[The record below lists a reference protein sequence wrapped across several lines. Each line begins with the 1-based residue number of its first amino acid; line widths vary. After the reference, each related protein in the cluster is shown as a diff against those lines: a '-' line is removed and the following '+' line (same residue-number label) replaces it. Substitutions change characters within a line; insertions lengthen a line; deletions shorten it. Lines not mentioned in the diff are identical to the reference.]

1 MDIFYSIADY
11 NEVHCDLVQ
20 LSDLSLLRSTRYL
33 ALKNSFHT
41 NLSHLNDISRVTGKH
56 KMADVNQTAPDRATG
71 RRFSFQSYIRQDGG
85 QTTAAGY

>member
-1 MDIFYSIADY
+1 MDIIYSIADY

-20 LSDLSLLRSTRYL
+20 LSDLSLLSSTRYL
-33 ALKNSFHT
+33 ALKNSIHT

-56 KMADVNQTAPDRATG
+56 KMADENQTAPHRATG
-71 RRFSFQSYIRQDGG
+71 RFSFQSYIRQDGG